1 METLNLRLLSVFSN
15 SLFVTLKER
24 KKGRWSTMLSEH
36 NLYVTDCK
44 CCMDVQITKK
54 NDVGYILVSIFFNV
68 NVVFTSNIRKFT

>member
-44 CCMDVQITKK
+44 CCMDGQITKK
-54 NDVGYILVSIFFNV
+54 
-68 NVVFTSNIRKFT
+68 